1 MSEAIK
7 DENIVLTGLVVF
19 ASIFALS
26 GCGQSDSKTKA
37 SADSSNTR
45 YLVEKLKKQDDKVLE
60 NDTAISKGYFKEVLA
75 AFNGPMLIKD

>member
-1 MSEAIK
+1 MKKYSF
-7 DENIVLTGLVVF
+7 LTGLVVF

-37 SADSSNTR
+37 SADSSNKEIFSGKI
-45 YLVEKLKKQDDKVLE
+45 EKNKTIKVLE

-75 AFNGPMLIKD
+75 AFNEYLC